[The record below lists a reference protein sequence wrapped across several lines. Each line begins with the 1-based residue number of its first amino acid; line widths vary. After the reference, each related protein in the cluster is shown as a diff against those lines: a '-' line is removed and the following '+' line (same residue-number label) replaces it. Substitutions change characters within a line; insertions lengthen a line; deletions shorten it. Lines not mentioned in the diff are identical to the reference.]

1 MADFSQRL
9 RELRTGR
16 GWSQEALAHQLS
28 VSRQAVQKWE
38 AGTARPDLD
47 NLTALSKLFHVS
59 LDWLVLGRE
68 ADDTPQREPAAQTLS
83 FPCYEYRSRIELFG
97 LPLVHI
103 SFGLW
108 RPRPARGIFAVGNI
122 AAGVVA
128 VGGLAA
134 GGLAFGGVSLGLLAL
149 GGLALGGIS
158 IGGLA
163 LGLFALGGGA
173 IGVWA
178 VGGLAV
184 GQTAALG
191 GAAFAPYALGESAS
205 GAFAVSTGDPSLTE
219 AELQEQLRQFW
230 QALSQVAPW
239 FARLFRGLFGG

>member
-47 NLTALSKLFHVS
+47 NLTALSELFHVS

-68 ADDTPQREPAAQTLS
+68 TDDTPQREPAAQTLS
-83 FPCYEYRSRIELFG
+83 FPCYEYRSHIELFG

-108 RPRPARGIFAVGNI
+108 RPRPARGIFAVGNV

-134 GGLAFGGVSLGLLAL
+134 GGFAFGGVSLGLLAL

-219 AELQEQLRQFW
+219 TELQEQLRQFW

-239 FARLFRGLFGG
+239 FARLFRGLFDG